1 MLKDII
7 APELLRNVRSEIQQ
21 NLSFTPK
28 ETDIY
33 KIHQSG
39 DLANLDG
46 LEDSSLKL
54 LPSLLKLRNTL
65 YSPAFREYLSTV
77 TSSGPLS
84 GRKTDMAI
92 NVYTP
97 GCHLLCHDDVIGSR
111 RVSYILYLT
120 DPDCPWKEE
129 WGGALRLY
137 PTDTRT
143 AEDGTIVKIPGPD
156 YELSIP
162 PAFNQL
168 SFFAVQPG
176 ESFHDVEEV
185 YASESVDGET
195 KDDTPVRMAISGW
208 YHIPQKGEDGFVE
221 GLEEKLAEKSSL
233 TQLQGKADTFDLPK
247 PKFNSPVGIEALTN
261 TGEDKAT
268 PGAAPKDPKD
278 LKEDLSLSEED
289 LNFLLKYLAP
299 TYLTPDTLE
308 QVSDIFTEQWSL
320 TLDTFLSHKFS
331 ESLQSFI
338 LSQESEALP
347 SKSQEIEQKT
357 SWKVAR
363 PPHKHRFL
371 FQQER
376 ENGKGDFESQSPLQ
390 DLLENLLPS
399 SAFYKWLQLATG
411 QVPSSHNLTARRFR
425 RGKDYTLATGY
436 DEDDSRLEITLAITP
451 TPGWEPEATAEPEV
465 DVEPEAEAEEGEDA
479 KEFNMPKAE
488 LNPEAPDLPRVKPSE
503 EREVKPSD
511 PVEEVPNTDIDS
523 EAVDTQ
529 TAKLSEEGDAKASDP
544 EKEKPD
550 SGSSKEEGRQYEELK
565 ASSTRDADLPGEKTK
580 SKKPKI
586 SSTKEPDL
594 KEDEPKASESREEER
609 QEEELK
615 AKDVELPEEIPKPE
629 EPKSLS
635 AKEVDLKVEQ
645 SKPFQRKDE
654 ATNSNEEKAP
664 ERAEATE
671 VKALTEGGA
680 ADLASNGT
688 TTAIGDVGGY
698 VTYMAGDDD
707 DDDTKM
713 KLDPAIYQADRD
725 DDGGALF
732 SMPAGWNKLGI
743 VLRDKGV
750 LRFVKYVSA
759 RAKGDRWDIYG
770 EYDVVSQDDDDDDE
784 NFDDDDDGDGDGDED
799 KEGEEG
805 EGREGGKAEA
815 EYNSDLSEMKSEE
828 ETSDDY

>member
-1 MLKDII
+1 MLKDLI

-21 NLSFTPK
+21 NLFFTPK

-46 LEDSSLKL
+46 LGDSSLKL
-54 LPSLLKLRNTL
+54 LPSLLKLRNAL

-97 GCHLLCHDDVIGSR
+97 GCHLLCHDDVMGSR

-120 DPDCPWKEE
+120 DPDSPWKEE

-137 PTDTRT
+137 PTDTCA
-143 AEDGTIVKIPGPD
+143 AEDGILVKIPGPD
-156 YELSIP
+156 HELSIP

-185 YASESVDGET
+185 YGSESVDG
-195 KDDTPVRMAISGW
+195 KAKNDTRVRMAISGW
-208 YHIPQKGEDGFVE
+208 YHIPQKGEDGFIE

-233 TQLQGKADTFDLPK
+233 TQLQGKADIFDLPK
-247 PKFNSPVGIEALTN
+247 PSIHYPIGLEALSNTN
-261 TGEDKAT
+261 DNKST
-268 PGAAPKDPKD
+268 PAAAPKDP
-278 LKEDLSLSEED
+278 KEDLSLSEED

-308 QVSDIFTEQWSL
+308 QVSEIFTEQWSL
-320 TLDTFLSHKFS
+320 TLDTFLSRKFS

-338 LSQESEALP
+338 LSQESQVLP
-347 SKSQEIEQKT
+347 SKSSEIEQKT
-357 SWKVAR
+357 NWKVAR

-376 ENGKGDFESQSPLQ
+376 ENLKGDSESQSPLQ
-390 DLLENLLPS
+390 DLLENFLPS

-436 DEDDSRLEITLAITP
+436 DENDSRLEITLAITP
-451 TPGWEPEATAEPEV
+451 TPRWEPKAILEPEV
-465 DVEPEAEAEEGEDA
+465 DVEPEAEVEEGEEA
-479 KEFNMPKAE
+479 KEFEMPKAE
-488 LNPEAPDLPRVKPSE
+488 LDPEALDPPRVKPNE
-503 EREVKPSD
+503 EKEVKQSD
-511 PVEEVPNTDIDS
+511 PVEEVPKADIDS
-523 EAVDTQ
+523 EIVDIQGT
-529 TAKLSEEGDAKASDP
+529 KLSGEGNAKTSDP
-544 EKEKPD
+544 EKEKPGAD
-550 SGSSKEEGRQYEELK
+550 SSKEEERQKEELK
-565 ASSTRDADLPGEKTK
+565 ASSTRDADLPGEKPK
-580 SKKPKI
+580 SMKPKI
-586 SSTKEPDL
+586 SSAKETDL
-594 KEDEPKASESREEER
+594 KEEEPEASESKGDEPEVSESKDEER
-609 QEEELK
+609 QEDELK
-615 AKDVELPEEIPKPE
+615 AKDVELSEEKPKPRESKTSNDKEVNIKEE
-629 EPKSLS
+629 EPKVS
-635 AKEVDLKVEQ
+635 Q
-645 SKPFQRKDE
+645 PKDE
-654 ATNSNEEKAP
+654 VAKFDEETAP
-664 ERAEATE
+664 ERAEAAE
-671 VKALTEGGA
+671 AKALIEGGA
-680 ADLASNGT
+680 ADIASINAT
-688 TTAIGDVGGY
+688 TTFGDVGGY
-698 VTYMAGDDD
+698 ITYMAGDDD
-707 DDDTKM
+707 DDNTKM
-713 KLDPAIYQADRD
+713 KLDPAIYQANGE

-759 RAKGDRWDIYG
+759 RAKGDRWDISG
-770 EYDVVSQDDDDDDE
+770 EYGVVTQDDDDDDE
-784 NFDDDDDGDGDGDED
+784 GGE
-799 KEGEEG
+799 EGEEG
-805 EGREGGKAEA
+805 GAW
-815 EYNSDLSEMKSEE
+815 YNSDLSEMKSEE
-828 ETSDDY
+828 EETSDEY

>member
-1 MLKDII
+1 
-7 APELLRNVRSEIQQ
+7 
-21 NLSFTPK
+21 
-28 ETDIY
+28 
-33 KIHQSG
+33 
-39 DLANLDG
+39 
-46 LEDSSLKL
+46 
-54 LPSLLKLRNTL
+54 
-65 YSPAFREYLSTV
+65 
-77 TSSGPLS
+77 
-84 GRKTDMAI
+84 MAI

-120 DPDCPWKEE
+120 DPDSPWKEE

-137 PTDTRT
+137 PTDTCT

-156 YELSIP
+156 HELSIP

-185 YASESVDGET
+185 YASESVDGEA
-195 KDDTPVRMAISGW
+195 KDDTRVRMAISGW

-233 TQLQGKADTFDLPK
+233 TQLQGKADIFDLPK
-247 PKFNSPVGIEALTN
+247 PNIHSPVGLEAVAN
-261 TGEDKAT
+261 TDEDKGT
-268 PGAAPKDPKD
+268 PGSAAKDP
-278 LKEDLSLSEED
+278 KEDLSLSEED

-308 QVSDIFTEQWSL
+308 EVSEIFTEQWSL
-320 TLDTFLSHKFS
+320 TLDTFLSRKFS

-338 LSQESEALP
+338 LDQESQVLP

-363 PPHKHRFL
+363 PPHKHHFL

-376 ENGKGDFESQSPLQ
+376 ENHKDDGESQSPLQ

-399 SAFYKWLQLATG
+399 SAFYRWLQLATG

-425 RGKDYTLATGY
+425 RGNDYTLATGY

-451 TPGWEPEATAEPEV
+451 TPGWEPEAIS
-465 DVEPEAEAEEGEDA
+465 EPEAETEEGEEA
-479 KEFNMPKAE
+479 EMPKAE
-488 LNPEAPDLPRVKPSE
+488 LDPEAPDLLSPKSSE

-511 PVEEVPNTDIDS
+511 PVEEVPKADIGS
-523 EAVDTQ
+523 EIVDTQ
-529 TAKLSEEGDAKASDP
+529 GTKWSEEGDAKTSEP
-544 EKEKPD
+544 EKEKPEAD
-550 SGSSKEEGRQYEELK
+550 SSIEEEREEEELK
-565 ASSTRDADLPGEKTK
+565 SSSTRDADLPGEKPK
-580 SKKPKI
+580 SMKPKI
-586 SSTKEPDL
+586 SSAKEAEL
-594 KEDEPKASESREEER
+594 KEEEPQASESKDEER
-609 QEEELK
+609 REEELK
-615 AKDVELPEEIPKPE
+615 VKDVEQTEENPKSR
-629 EPKSLS
+629 EPKTTDANEADIKEEEAEVSQPKHEA
-635 AKEVDLKVEQ
+635 AK
-645 SKPFQRKDE
+645 
-654 ATNSNEEKAP
+654 SNGEIAP
-664 ERAEATE
+664 ERAEAAE
-671 VKALTEGGA
+671 AKVPAEGGSSK
-680 ADLASNGT
+680 DST
-688 TTAIGDVGGY
+688 TGDVGGY

-707 DDDTKM
+707 DDNTKM
-713 KLDPAIYQADRD
+713 KLDPAIYQADGE

-759 RAKGDRWDIYG
+759 RAKGDRWDVYG
-770 EYDVVSQDDDDDDE
+770 EYSVVTQDDDDDD
-784 NFDDDDDGDGDGDED
+784 DGDDE
-799 KEGEEG
+799 GAQGG
-805 EGREGGKAEA
+805 EGAEGGGVR
-815 EYNSDLSEMKSEE
+815 YNSDLSEMKSEE

>member
-1 MLKDII
+1 MLKDLI
-7 APELLRNVRSEIQQ
+7 APELLRNVRSEIRQ

-54 LPSLLKLRNTL
+54 FPSLLKLRNAL

-120 DPDCPWKEE
+120 DPECPWKEE

-143 AEDGTIVKIPGPD
+143 AEDGTIIKIPGPD
-156 YELSIP
+156 HELSIP

-185 YASESVDGET
+185 YTSESVDGEAN
-195 KDDTPVRMAISGW
+195 DDTRVRMAISGW
-208 YHIPQKGEDGFVE
+208 YHIPQKGEDGFVA

-233 TQLQGKADTFDLPK
+233 TQLQGKADIFDLPK
-247 PKFNSPVGIEALTN
+247 PNIHSPVGLDAPAN
-261 TGEDKAT
+261 TDNGKSS
-268 PGAAPKDPKD
+268 PGAVPKDP
-278 LKEDLSLSEED
+278 KEDLSLSEED

-308 QVSDIFTEQWSL
+308 QVSEIFTEQWSL
-320 TLDTFLSHKFS
+320 TLDTFLSRKFS

-338 LSQESEALP
+338 SSQESQALP
-347 SKSQEIEQKT
+347 SKSLEIEQKT

-376 ENGKGDFESQSPLQ
+376 ENRKDDAESQSPLQ

-411 QVPSSHNLTARRFR
+411 QEPTSHNLIARRFR

-451 TPGWEPEATAEPEV
+451 TPGWEPEATSEPEE
-465 DVEPEAEAEEGEDA
+465 DGEPEAEAEGVL
-479 KEFNMPKAE
+479 MPKAE
-488 LNPEAPDLPRVKPSE
+488 LKPEAADPLSSVRPNEEGEAKPSGP
-503 EREVKPSD
+503 RG
-511 PVEEVPNTDIDS
+511 EVPKAELDNS
-523 EAVDTQ
+523 VVGTQ
-529 TAKLSEEGDAKASDP
+529 ETKLREGGDAEASDL
-544 EKEKPD
+544 
-550 SGSSKEEGRQYEELK
+550 EEE
-565 ASSTRDADLPGEKTK
+565 
-580 SKKPKI
+580 
-586 SSTKEPDL
+586 
-594 KEDEPKASESREEER
+594 EPKASETKDGEQQDEK
-609 QEEELK
+609 LK
-615 AKDVELPEEIPKPE
+615 AKDIELPGEKPKPE
-629 EPKSLS
+629 EPKTSSAKGADLKEEEPKASEATDKERREEELNASAAKDAELSPENPRPGESKKSS
-635 AKEVDLKVEQ
+635 AKENEPEAPQPKNEAAKSNDGT
-645 SKPFQRKDE
+645 KPESSEDTE
-654 ATNSNEEKAP
+654 A
-664 ERAEATE
+664 
-671 VKALTEGGA
+671 KALIEGGA
-680 ADLASNGT
+680 TDIASKNT
-688 TTAIGDVGGY
+688 TTTIGEVGGY

-707 DDDTKM
+707 DEDDSKV
-713 KLDPAIYQADRD
+713 KLDPAIYQADGEN
-725 DDGGALF
+725 DDGSGATLF

-759 RAKGDRWDIYG
+759 RAKGDRWDICG
-770 EYDVVSQDDDDDDE
+770 EYDVAAQDDEDD
-784 NFDDDDDGDGDGDED
+784 N
-799 KEGEEG
+799 EGGG
-805 EGREGGKAEA
+805 EGKGG
-815 EYNSDLSEMKSEE
+815 EYNSDLSDMKSEE
-828 ETSDDY
+828 EETSDEY

>member
-1 MLKDII
+1 MINFNLSYISTCSYKHGVLKDLI
-7 APELLRNVRSEIQQ
+7 APELLRNVRAEIRH

-54 LPSLLKLRNTL
+54 FPSLLKLRNAL
-65 YSPAFREYLSTV
+65 YSPAFREYLSVV

-120 DPDCPWKEE
+120 DPECPWKEE

-137 PTDTRT
+137 PTDTRI

-156 YELSIP
+156 HELSIP

-185 YASESVDGET
+185 YTSESVEGEA
-195 KDDTPVRMAISGW
+195 KDDNRVRMAISGW
-208 YHIPQKGEDGFVE
+208 YHIPQKGEDGFVA

-233 TQLQGKADTFDLPK
+233 TQLQGKADIFDLPK
-247 PKFNSPVGIEALTN
+247 PTIHSPVGLEAPAN
-261 TGEDKAT
+261 TDDYKSS
-268 PGAAPKDPKD
+268 PGAVPKDP
-278 LKEDLSLSEED
+278 KEDLSLSEED

-308 QVSDIFTEQWSL
+308 QVSEIFTEQWSL
-320 TLDTFLSHKFS
+320 TLDTFLSRKFS
-331 ESLQSFI
+331 ESLESFI
-338 LSQESEALP
+338 LSQESQALP
-347 SKSQEIEQKT
+347 SKSLEIEQKT

-376 ENGKGDFESQSPLQ
+376 ENRKDDAESQSPLQ

-399 SAFYKWLQLATG
+399 SAFYKWLQFATG
-411 QVPSSHNLTARRFR
+411 QVPTSHNLIARRFR

-451 TPGWEPEATAEPEV
+451 TPGWEPEAIL
-465 DVEPEAEAEEGEDA
+465 EPEAEVGEGDEA
-479 KEFNMPKAE
+479 KGTVMPKAE
-488 LNPEAPDLPRVKPSE
+488 SKPEAADLSSVRLEKEREPKPS
-503 EREVKPSD
+503 RPL
-511 PVEEVPNTDIDS
+511 EEVPKAELDYK
-523 EAVDTQ
+523 VVGTQ
-529 TAKLSEEGDAKASDP
+529 EAKLREEGDAKASDLKKDGPKAP
-544 EKEKPD
+544 E
-550 SGSSKEEGRQYEELK
+550 SKDGELQDEEPK
-565 ASSTRDADLPGEKTK
+565 AKDIELPGEKPR
-580 SKKPKI
+580 SEEPKI
-586 SSTKEPDL
+586 SSAKGADL
-594 KEDEPKASESREEER
+594 KKEEPNASEAKDEER
-609 QEEELK
+609 QEEK
-615 AKDVELPEEIPKPE
+615 VKASAAKDAQLSSVKPMSMESKNSRAKEE
-629 EPKSLS
+629 EPKASQLKDDA
-635 AKEVDLKVEQ
+635 AKFNDGIEL
-645 SKPFQRKDE
+645 
-654 ATNSNEEKAP
+654 
-664 ERAEATE
+664 ERSEATE
-671 VKALTEGGA
+671 AKTLIEGGA
-680 ADLASNGT
+680 AEVTSKYT
-688 TTAIGDVGGY
+688 TTTIGEVGGY

-707 DDDTKM
+707 DDDDDSKM
-713 KLDPAIYQADRD
+713 KLDPAIYQADGEN
-725 DDGGALF
+725 DDGSGAALF

-759 RAKGDRWDIYG
+759 RAKGDRWDICG
-770 EYDVVSQDDDDDDE
+770 EYGVATQDDDDYDDDE
-784 NFDDDDDGDGDGDED
+784 GDEGDDGDEGGGDG
-799 KEGEEG
+799 KKG
-805 EGREGGKAEA
+805 
-815 EYNSDLSEMKSEE
+815 EYNSDLSNMRSEEE
-828 ETSDDY
+828 ETSDEY

>member
-1 MLKDII
+1 MLKDLI
-7 APELLRNVRSEIQQ
+7 APELIRNVRSEIQQ

-54 LPSLLKLRNTL
+54 LPSLLKLRNAL
-65 YSPAFREYLSTV
+65 YSPVFREYLSTV
-77 TSSGPLS
+77 TSSGPIS

-137 PTDTRT
+137 PTDTCT
-143 AEDGTIVKIPGPD
+143 AEDGTIVKIPGLD
-156 YELSIP
+156 HELSIP

-185 YASESVDGET
+185 YASESVGGQAT
-195 KDDTPVRMAISGW
+195 DDARVRMAISGW
-208 YHIPQKGEDGFVE
+208 YHISQKGEDGFVE
-221 GLEEKLAEKSSL
+221 GLEEMLAEKSSL
-233 TQLQGKADTFDLPK
+233 TQLQGKADIFDLPK
-247 PKFNSPVGIEALTN
+247 PKIHSPVGLEALAN
-261 TGEDKAT
+261 TDDKKST
-268 PGAAPKDPKD
+268 PVAAPKDP
-278 LKEDLSLSEED
+278 KEDLSLSEED
-289 LNFLLKYLAP
+289 LKFLLKYLAP

-308 QVSDIFTEQWSL
+308 QASEIFTEQWSL

-338 LSQESEALP
+338 LSQESQVLP
-347 SKSQEIEQKT
+347 SQSLEIEQKT

-376 ENGKGDFESQSPLQ
+376 ENRKDDTESQSPLQ

-411 QVPSSHNLTARRFR
+411 QVPFSHNLTARRFR

-451 TPGWEPEATAEPEV
+451 TPGWEPEAIAEPEE
-465 DVEPEAEAEEGEDA
+465 DEEPEAEVKEGEEA
-479 KEFNMPKAE
+479 KEVSVPKAE
-488 LNPEAPDLPRVKPSE
+488 RTKPEAVDLPNVKPSE
-503 EREVKPSD
+503 EGEVKPSD
-511 PVEEVPNTDIDS
+511 HVEEVPKADIDFKV
-523 EAVDTQ
+523 VDTEE
-529 TAKLSEEGDAKASDP
+529 AKLGEEGDSKTSDP
-544 EKEKPD
+544 EKEELKAE
-550 SGSSKEEGRQYEELK
+550 SSKEDERQEEELK
-565 ASSTRDADLPGEKTK
+565 ASSTEDVELLEEQP
-580 SKKPKI
+580 KPKEPKK
-586 SSTKEPDL
+586 SSTKEADP
-594 KEDEPKASESREEER
+594 KEDEPKASEPKDGDL
-609 QEEELK
+609 QEVKLK
-615 AKDVELPEEIPKPE
+615 ASSIKNVELPEEKPE
-629 EPKSLS
+629 PKESMTS
-635 AKEVDLKVEQ
+635 GAKEADLKKD
-645 SKPFQRKDE
+645 KPKASQPKDKAAKPNGKIKPEWTE
-654 ATNSNEEKAP
+654 A
-664 ERAEATE
+664 AEASE
-671 VKALTEGGA
+671 AKVLAEGGGEE
-680 ADLASNGT
+680 ASKDST
-688 TTAIGDVGGY
+688 IGDVGGY

-707 DDDTKM
+707 DDSKM
-713 KLDPAIYQADRD
+713 KVDPAVYQADGE
-725 DDGGALF
+725 DDGGVLF
-732 SMPAGWNKLGI
+732 SMPAGWNKLAI
-743 VLRDKGV
+743 VLRDRGV
-750 LRFVKYVSA
+750 LRFVKYVSH

-770 EYDVVSQDDDDDDE
+770 EYDVVPQDDDDDDE
-784 NFDDDDDGDGDGDED
+784 EEEDED
-799 KEGEEG
+799 TTAV
-805 EGREGGKAEA
+805 AEA
-815 EYNSDLSEMKSEE
+815 DYNSDLSEMKSEE
-828 ETSDDY
+828 ETSDEY